1 MSIGGA
7 TVLIVDD
14 NPSDRTLVTHALRKS
29 KFISEIVE
37 ARDGEEALDILL
49 CRGAYSGR
57 ATAKLPRLVLLDIK
71 LPILDGLDVLAEIR
85 KHPDTECVPV
95 VMMTS
100 SREDKDIAKSYKLGA
115 NSYVQKPVD
124 FDRFR
129 EVLEQIASYWLTVN
143 ETASNSG

>member
-7 TVLIVDD
+7 TVLIVEDD
-14 NPSDRTLVTHALRKS
+14 PSDRNLARHALRKS

-37 ARDGEEALDILL
+37 ARDGEEALDIILR
-49 CRGAYSGR
+49 RGAYSGR
-57 ATAKLPRLVLLDIK
+57 ATAELPRLVLLDIK
-71 LPILDGLDVLAEIR
+71 LPILDGFDVLAEMR
-85 KHPDTECVPV
+85 KHPDTQGVPV

-100 SREDKDIAKSYKLGA
+100 SRVDKDIAESYRLGA

-129 EVLEQIASYWLTVN
+129 EVLEQIASYWLTAN